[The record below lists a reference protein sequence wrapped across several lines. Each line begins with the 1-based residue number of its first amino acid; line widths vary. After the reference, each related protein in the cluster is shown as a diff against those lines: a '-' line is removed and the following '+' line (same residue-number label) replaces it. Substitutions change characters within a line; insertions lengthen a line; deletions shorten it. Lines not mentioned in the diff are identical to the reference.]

1 MIWPFGKI
9 MLDFSHA
16 LTQSPLEKP
25 MRNVGR
31 IKLGYYPLPE
41 AEGTRLRNLLK
52 YPSEMVSVLDPCVG
66 TGAAL
71 MQLTE
76 GSLVSR
82 YGVERDA
89 DRATAAKDAG
99 IETVHG
105 NVFDGQAKVESFS
118 LLYLNPPYDSE
129 IGSMDNKRMEY
140 LFLEHTYRWLVYGG
154 VLLMVVPQERL
165 HACAQLLAANF
176 TSFNVFTLTG
186 REIRSFRPSRIHR
199 VSSHHQGSFVRSC
212 YRQLAFSSRIAL
224 GSELWRLSSPHRR
237 HFGGEVLTPLESGD
251 CCLHSR

>member
-1 MIWPFGKI
+1 MIWPFGQI

-82 YGVERDA
+82 NGVELDA

-99 IETVHG
+99 IESVHG
-105 NVFDGQAKVESFS
+105 NIFDAQARVESFS

-129 IGSMDNKRMEY
+129 TGSMDNKRMEY

-154 VLLMVVPQERL
+154 GFLFWVRQERRYGSTQIR
-165 HACAQLLAANF
+165 CANIPPF
-176 TSFNVFTLTG
+176 DV
-186 REIRSFRPSRIHR
+186 FRPD
-199 VSSHHQGSFVRSC
+199 
-212 YRQLAFSSRIAL
+212 YPEA
-224 GSELWRLSSPHRR
+224 SPVVAPR
-237 HFGGEVLTPLESGD
+237 F
-251 CCLHSR
+251 CCRKAETA

>member
-1 MIWPFGKI
+1 
-9 MLDFSHA
+9 MLYFRPNYVLFHTSANLRGIHA
-16 LTQSPLEKP
+16 

-82 YGVERDA
+82 NGVELDA

-99 IETVHG
+99 IESVHG
-105 NVFDGQAKVESFS
+105 NIFDAQARVESF
-118 LLYLNPPYDSE
+118 
-129 IGSMDNKRMEY
+129 
-140 LFLEHTYRWLVYGG
+140 
-154 VLLMVVPQERL
+154 
-165 HACAQLLAANF
+165 
-176 TSFNVFTLTG
+176 
-186 REIRSFRPSRIHR
+186 
-199 VSSHHQGSFVRSC
+199 
-212 YRQLAFSSRIAL
+212 
-224 GSELWRLSSPHRR
+224 
-237 HFGGEVLTPLESGD
+237 
-251 CCLHSR
+251 

>member
-66 TGAAL
+66 TGADL

-82 YGVERDA
+82 NGVELDA

-99 IETVHG
+99 IESVHG
-105 NVFDGQAKVESFS
+105 NIFDAQARVESFS

-129 IGSMDNKRMEY
+129 TGSMDNKRMEY

-154 VLLMVVPQERL
+154 GLLMVVPPQTLRARAPLLERNID
-165 HACAQLLAANF
+165 LLNLVPPPVPHSDRLAPDA
-176 TSFNVFTLTG
+176 
-186 REIRSFRPSRIHR
+186 
-199 VSSHHQGSFVRSC
+199 FV
-212 YRQLAFSSRIAL
+212 
-224 GSELWRLSSPHRR
+224 
-237 HFGGEVLTPLESGD
+237 
-251 CCLHSR
+251 